1 MSTLERRRGGT
12 LTDLLNR
19 FEAGMGLGL
28 TDPDAPSHIRIED
41 FVEDGSYV
49 LRAEM
54 PGIDPDKDVDITI
67 QSDLLTIRGER
78 REEKKDRDHQEF
90 HYGSFA
96 RTVPLP
102 AGCDADAVSASYRD
116 GVLEVRVPVVESASE
131 PQKVTVKRAES

>member
-1 MSTLERRRGGT
+1 MSTLERRGGST

-28 TDPDAPSHIRIED
+28 ATPDAPPRIRIED
-41 FVEDGSYV
+41 YVEDGAYV

-78 REEKKDRDHQEF
+78 REEKKDKDHQEF

-102 AGCDADAVSASYRD
+102 AGCDPDAIEATYRD
-116 GVLEVRVPVVESASE
+116 GVLEVKVPVQESAPESR
-131 PQKVTVKRAES
+131 KVTVKRADA